1 MRKRGFLMLTIIE
14 VIESKYADLTKNQK
28 KLADY
33 VKDNLVDVAFMT
45 ITDMSQDAGV
55 STATITRFVKALGYD
70 SFPRFQ
76 DALQAIAKKEI
87 SPVKEF
93 RFWVKEKPE
102 KDELYDEIEEGKR
115 ALDNLYSP
123 ETYEVMA
130 KVCEI
135 IQKGR
140 QIFILG
146 SRSTYSMA
154 YFFYHFL
161 KRVKPNVTLVE
172 NRNDDLSIVLQ
183 YVTKEDVLF
192 AIGYPK
198 YTKFTIQVL
207 EFFKEAGAKTIALTD
222 SMASPL
228 AKRAD
233 YVILAKNRLKIYF
246 VTTLTILNTL
256 LVMISRNNPEAHIKL
271 FEEENAVTKEL
282 DVYSK
287 E

>member
-1 MRKRGFLMLTIIE
+1 MTVTIVE
-14 VIESKYADLTKNQK
+14 LIESNYEKLTKNQR

-33 VKDNLVDVAFMT
+33 VKENLVNVAFMT
-45 ITDMSQDAGV
+45 ITDLSRNVGI
-55 STATITRFVKALGYD
+55 STSTITRFVKALGYP
-70 SFPRFQ
+70 SFPVFQ
-76 DALQAIAKKEI
+76 EALQAIAKKEI

-93 RFWVKEKPE
+93 RFWVSEKPE
-102 KDELYDEIEEGKR
+102 KDELYNQIEEGKR

-123 ETYEVMA
+123 ETYQTMVNACKTM
-130 KVCEI
+130 
-135 IQKGR
+135 QKGR
-140 QIFILG
+140 QIFVLG

-161 KRVKPNVTLVE
+161 KRVKPNVTLLE
-172 NRNDDLSIVLQ
+172 NRNDDVSIVLQ
-183 YVTKEDVLF
+183 YVTQQDVLF
-192 AIGYPK
+192 VIGYPK
-198 YTKFTIQVL
+198 YTRFTIQIL

-222 SMASPL
+222 SMSSPL

-233 YVILAKNRLKIYF
+233 YIILAKNRLKIYF
-246 VTTLTILNTL
+246 VTTITILNTL

-271 FEEENAVTKEL
+271 FEEENEVTKRL

>member
-1 MRKRGFLMLTIIE
+1 M
-14 VIESKYADLTKNQK
+14 
-28 KLADY
+28 
-33 VKDNLVDVAFMT
+33 
-45 ITDMSQDAGV
+45 
-55 STATITRFVKALGYD
+55 
-70 SFPRFQ
+70 
-76 DALQAIAKKEI
+76 
-87 SPVKEF
+87 
-93 RFWVKEKPE
+93 
-102 KDELYDEIEEGKR
+102 
-115 ALDNLYSP
+115 
-123 ETYEVMA
+123 
-130 KVCEI
+130 
-135 IQKGR
+135 
-140 QIFILG
+140 
-146 SRSTYSMA
+146 
-154 YFFYHFL
+154 

-183 YVTKEDVLF
+183 YVAKEDVLF

-207 EFFKEAGAKTIALTD
+207 DFFKEAGAQTIALTD
-222 SMASPL
+222 SLASPL

-233 YVILAKNRLKIYF
+233 HVILAKNRLKIYF